1 MEPDYMTLMF
11 DIQLSPLGKGLISIM
26 HYYDWVSLSGVS
38 KRYNLRMKELAAQ
51 QPGALYHSRS
61 GLFNWYLASRAK
73 QFLGRPM
80 RFPIRFETIIGK
92 LLLVLKFSISDYT
105 NKNGVNRCI
114 TVNFSLCMNDG
125 WEILSIPNS
134 QKETKKTTKDLIF
147 DWIDSNN
154 TSKFKN
160 ELRHTIRSFNTLHVQ
175 TKNGTRILSI
185 HGTLKKVS
193 IYKAKLMAYDWF
205 CLFCR
210 DTMVYETRWTNN
222 EEQSYGLLYLDKI
235 YG

>member
-1 MEPDYMTLMF
+1 MTLMF
-11 DIQLSPLGKGLISIM
+11 DIQLSPLGIGLISIM

-38 KRYNLRMKELAAQ
+38 KRYNLRMKDLATQ
-51 QPGALYHSRS
+51 QPGASYRSGS

-73 QFLGRPM
+73 QFLSRPM
-80 RFPIRFETIIGK
+80 RFPIRFETSIGK

-114 TVNFSLCMNDG
+114 TANFSLYMEYRE
-125 WEILSIPNS
+125 EILSIPNS
-134 QKETKKTTKDLIF
+134 QKETKKTVKDLIF
-147 DWIDSNN
+147 DRIDSDN

-160 ELRHTIRSFNTLHVQ
+160 ELLHAIRSFNTLHIRTRK
-175 TKNGTRILSI
+175 TKILSA

-193 IYKAKLMAYDWF
+193 MCKAKLMAYDWF

-222 EEQSYGLLYLDKI
+222 EERSYGLLYLDKI